1 MGGGRRF
8 FRKYN
13 QPDPEH
19 GSNAHYG
26 RRDGRDLI
34 QVLSNSL
41 RTITNGS
48 NLALLLFNGHKPS
61 PNRAYENISSNNQ
74 EITKSNILC

>member
-8 FRKYN
+8 FRRYN

-34 QVLSNSL
+34 QVGGEA
-41 RTITNGS
+41 I
-48 NLALLLFNGHKPS
+48 
-61 PNRAYENISSNNQ
+61 
-74 EITKSNILC
+74 C